1 MEMSTKQ
8 TQFKNNSKVK
18 QNQRSLKTNQK
29 AKKDRRTRRNNRSS
43 RSRNIAPTSSLLVT
57 NTIRHKELWGTLS
70 FLINSNDNVKKMNFD
85 YNSFPPWF
93 DKVRKLYEMYQLHYV
108 RIYTKATAATTT
120 TGTYVLSYNTNEA
133 QKSASRTCAA
143 LAGQQNAKQ
152 DRLYENLSVVIPASS
167 LKNFRTNTPTDGSES
182 WAFNVE
188 LGVDGNS
195 VAVNIPVW
203 IEYIVTMRNPQV

>member
-1 MEMSTKQ
+1 MSGQKKQ
-8 TQFKNNSKVK
+8 IANKSGKAEPIKISKN
-18 QNQRSLKTNQK
+18 RRR
-29 AKKDRRTRRNNRSS
+29 KDRRYGRSNK
-43 RSRNIAPTSSLLVT
+43 RKIAPSSSLLVT

-70 FLINSNDNVKKMNFD
+70 FTINSNDQVKKLSFD

-93 DKVRKLYEMYQLHYV
+93 DKVRKLYEMYQLHY
-108 RIYTKATAATTT
+108 IKISTKATAATTT
-120 TGTYVLSYNTNEA
+120 SGTYVLSYNTNEA
-133 QKSASRTCAA
+133 QKNDSRSCAV

-167 LKNFRTNTPTDGSES
+167 LKNYRTNTPTDGANS

-195 VAVNIPVW
+195 VAVNIPIW